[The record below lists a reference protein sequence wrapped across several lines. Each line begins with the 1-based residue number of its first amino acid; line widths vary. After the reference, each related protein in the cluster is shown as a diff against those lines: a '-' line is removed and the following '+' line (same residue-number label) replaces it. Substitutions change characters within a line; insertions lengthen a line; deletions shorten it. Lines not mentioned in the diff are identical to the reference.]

1 MEHVKWAV
9 MTVHENVQEAKE
21 KILKAYKMKDECKQL
36 ADWERDMAVAHI
48 NFNTGGSRLAMD
60 HIRQARERHAGEERS
75 MGMLDVWEHWL
86 HEIMAE
92 MAEVHAMIDSY
103 K

>member
-1 MEHVKWAV
+1 MEHVKWAI

-21 KILKAYKMKDECKQL
+21 KILKAYKMKNECKSL

-48 NFNTGGSRLAMD
+48 NFNNSGARMAAE
-60 HIRQARERHAGEERS
+60 HIEKARESHAGDDRA
-75 MGMLDVWEHWL
+75 MGMLDVWEQWL
-86 HEIMAE
+86 HHVAGE
-92 MAEVHAMIDSY
+92 MAEVKAMIDSY